1 MAKDN
6 QGAFAGLRF
15 NGKSEDFQR
24 WRDAVLA
31 DLTSLSNRR
40 RVTEIQAGRAPPRL
54 GYEDLLT
61 RPVQAGEP
69 AEDGERN
76 QHALEQAFL
85 VEQESYLRDLFNQ
98 TLPHGYMTQ
107 LSTPLA
113 SQPVPAFWLQLE
125 ADFGQ
130 NNAMGMVDMI
140 QEFEAALAMDFGSV
154 AELFQRLRSVRNR
167 LNRQGQE
174 TLRVHL
180 IPSQLMIGKVLS
192 LLPSHLWGPSVTFSP
207 DEFTLEKVER
217 KMKAIFGNKSRAEIQ
232 AMGKPGGQMNP
243 VPVPVNYAAK
253 GTYGDKK
260 GPSKKSGKRK
270 AAPLPMD
277 DERVNAC
284 FYCNG
289 VHNDMNGIGP
299 HFKRDCP
306 KRKADMVNGVG
317 RKNIFSEP
325 RPLKMR
331 KTDHARVQ
339 KMQPPQA
346 TARKEIPVDAAALQR
361 LNIRMRRRASP
372 TVMCRRRLAL
382 TTCSAAGDSD
392 EDMDEFDG
400 HTVTPANNVAVS
412 SAAEELEEKAQA
424 FEEKDAGTD

>member
-1 MAKDN
+1 MCSPAT
-6 QGAFAGLRF
+6 
-15 NGKSEDFQR
+15 
-24 WRDAVLA
+24 VLA
-31 DLTSLSNRR
+31 HLTSLSNRW
-40 RVTEIQAGRAPPRL
+40 RVTEIQAGQAPPRR

-69 AEDGERN
+69 AEDGVRN

-113 SQPVPAFWLQLE
+113 SQPVPAFWQQLE
-125 ADFGQ
+125 VDFGQ

-140 QEFEAALAMDFGSV
+140 QEFEAALAMDFGSE
-154 AELFQRLRSVRNR
+154 AELFQRIRSVRNR
-167 LNRQGQE
+167 LNRQVQE
-174 TLRVHL
+174 TLRMHL
-180 IPSQLMIGKVLS
+180 IPSQLMSGKVLS
-192 LLPSHLWGPSVTFSP
+192 LLPSQLWGPSVTFSP
-207 DEFTLEKVER
+207 EEFTLEKVER
-217 KMKAIFGNKSRAEIQ
+217 KMIQ
-232 AMGKPGGQMNP
+232 AMGKPGEQMNP
-243 VPVPVNYAAK
+243 VSVPVNYPAK

-260 GPSKKSGKRK
+260 GPSKKSDKRK

-284 FYCNG
+284 FYCND
-289 VHNDMNGIGP
+289 VHNGMNGIGS

-306 KRKADMVNGVG
+306 KRKADMANGVG
-317 RKNIFSEP
+317 RKDIFSEP

-339 KMQPPQA
+339 KMQPAQA

-361 LNIRMRRRASP
+361 LNISDETPRQSDGDVPTTPGSYDMVSTDGRSTPPSP
-372 TVMCRRRLAL
+372 AVSS
-382 TTCSAAGDSD
+382 SAAGDSD
-392 EDMDEFDG
+392 EDMDEFDR
-400 HTVTPANNVAVS
+400 HKVTPANSVAVLS
-412 SAAEELEEKAQA
+412 VAEELEEKAQA